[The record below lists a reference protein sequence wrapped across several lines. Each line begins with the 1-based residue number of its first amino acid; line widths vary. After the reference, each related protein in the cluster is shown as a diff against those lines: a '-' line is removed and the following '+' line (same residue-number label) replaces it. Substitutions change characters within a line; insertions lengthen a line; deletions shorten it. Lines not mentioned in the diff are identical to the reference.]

1 MFPFLFQALR
11 SAGVQVNSGGGG
23 ALRSPIATASSRSN
37 NTNTNL
43 NSSFRKKAVGS
54 SPSNKKVSFSEP
66 LSSPPPLLELLDKA
80 FLDDD
85 EEEEEEKESE
95 EQEEEDDSANKSV
108 SSPSDTLNI
117 AFETAK
123 EEEDCEKN
131 DNADH
136 SDLLR
141 ALESANLAL
150 VGDAKAVSGQ
160 DLARDSPTQSSPS
173 SSNPSRASSLPSSP
187 EVSVYELP
195 RDKEP
200 GKKTDSSGSNSNNSS
215 CNSNNGLGK
224 LRSIFG
230 GRDSSIGDSSSL
242 IGDRLKSLFGGS
254 QQQQPVYQLT
264 VEPKR
269 DSEVKEQDSFETK
282 VQGEEDS
289 FERHEREFL
298 EESRLAREEKEGS
311 EKKESEKAGRLEVDV
326 GGSRVRFFSGE
337 DKSSSGE
344 EESSDDADA
353 AVNVYRV
360 SETSGNNKSVILSG
374 NLEGVAEKKV
384 EALEDD
390 LHEKD
395 EEEGEEKEGEKS
407 GGGFREVVA
416 KDGEDSRF
424 ISGNI
429 VVRYKK

>member
-11 SAGVQVNSGGGG
+11 SAGVQVNSGGGA

-160 DLARDSPTQSSPS
+160 DLARDSSPSQSSPS

-200 GKKTDSSGSNSNNSS
+200 GKKTDSGGSNNSNNNNN
-215 CNSNNGLGK
+215 NSNNNSNGLGK

-269 DSEVKEQDSFETK
+269 DSEVKEKDSFETK

-298 EESRLAREEKEGS
+298 EESRLAREEEEES
-311 EKKESEKAGRLEVDV
+311 EKKGNEKAGRLEVDV

-344 EESSDDADA
+344 EESSDDANA

-360 SETSGNNKSVILSG
+360 SETSGSNKSVILSG

-384 EALEDD
+384 EALEDV

-395 EEEGEEKEGEKS
+395 EEEEDKS
-407 GGGFREVVA
+407 GGGFREVVV